1 MKKVLFIIMLFV
13 LGFSLMACYGDEEPE
28 DFYDIFPENTTTS
41 DLEQALL
48 DIETLQNDVNT
59 LNTTIAELE
68 DAISENEKQ
77 LNDLQ
82 GTTYTQEQV
91 YDLIDLLLKDMI
103 DLKYDDMCDISYNEV
118 TQIFT
123 ITQYNQYGDVIDIDI
138 VTVADILEIFLET
151 ENNK

>member
-13 LGFSLMACYGDEEPE
+13 LGFSLAGCYGDEEPQ
-28 DFYDIFPENTTTS
+28 DFYDMFPEDTTTS

-59 LNTTIAELE
+59 LNATVAELE
-68 DAISENEKQ
+68 DIIFENEKR
-77 LNDLQ
+77 LDDLQ

-103 DLKYDDMCDISYNEV
+103 DLKYDDTCDINYNEA
-118 TQIFT
+118 TQTFT
-123 ITQYNQYGDVIDIDI
+123 IIQYNQQGNIIDIDI
-138 VTVADILEIFLET
+138 VTVADILEIFLEI
-151 ENNK
+151 E